1 MIVYFKKSF
10 TSIPTITATV
20 LLFLCTSVKATIF
33 TDNTIVDTNKK
44 WIINFNKE
52 ITFDDISRKSVNVI
66 DSKGNLALVVLK
78 LAQNNK
84 NIIVNAPIG
93 WYKEREIYKLIIDNK
108 VHSKN
113 NKQLKQAVTL
123 KFSIKNSVI
132 NDKTDITNKFS
143 DMNLKIIYM
152 IS

>member
-93 WYKEREIYKLIIDNK
+93 
-108 VHSKN
+108 
-113 NKQLKQAVTL
+113 
-123 KFSIKNSVI
+123 
-132 NDKTDITNKFS
+132 
-143 DMNLKIIYM
+143 
-152 IS
+152 